1 MRAPEGSVS
10 GPAGRAVPVGEGPGD
25 AAISYSVEPDT
36 VECSARNG
44 PERSVSLTVHAFNPG
59 PEPVAC
65 RLISIRM
72 PLGEGG
78 AALTADPSTIRQA
91 PGAGTPWH
99 VGVAGEGVWD
109 CFPLPPQT
117 AIGPAQR
124 ASFVLSRVV
133 VNTVPDRDGARL
145 RIREFHGPD
154 SREVE
159 LRIVKLPAAPASRP
173 DADAAAAQP

>member
-1 MRAPEGSVS
+1 MPEGFVS
-10 GPAGRAVPVGEGPGD
+10 GSGD
-25 AAISYSVEPDT
+25 VAISYSVEPDT

-78 AALTADPSTIRQA
+78 AALTADPSTIRPA
-91 PGAGTPWH
+91 PGRSTPWH
-99 VGVAGEGVWD
+99 VGIAGEGVWD

-117 AIGPAQR
+117 AIWPSQR

-133 VNTVPDRDGARL
+133 VNTVPDKDGARL

-159 LRIVKLPAAPASRP
+159 LRITKLPSDAHP
-173 DADAAAAQP
+173 DADAAVAQT